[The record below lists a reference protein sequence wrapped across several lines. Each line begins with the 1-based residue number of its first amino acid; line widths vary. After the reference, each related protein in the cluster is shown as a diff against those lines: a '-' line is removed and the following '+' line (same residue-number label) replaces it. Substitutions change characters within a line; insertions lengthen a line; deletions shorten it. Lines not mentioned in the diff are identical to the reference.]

1 MASQFT
7 LLGTHI
13 QGVLNGIIDAVNGKA
28 PSSHNHDDRYYTETE
43 TNNLLN
49 TKVAVDGSTM
59 TGNIN
64 WAQTDRGLTWA
75 FNTDGAYIKFFNTG
89 DGDTNSRLEF
99 GTSDNGNE
107 FFRWTIAGVE
117 EATLKDD
124 GLRVTNSIWSAGNLV
139 ATQSWVTSQGYLTS
153 ETDSQEL
160 EWNQAEKLLTISNG
174 NAVDL
179 SQMASVADIEAAGF
193 ITAESDT
200 LATVTSRGATTNG
213 NIVINGNVK
222 VGTRLALQPSYFG
235 YSSSYKTL
243 LIGSASTDYT
253 TDAVSLAFNVDITG
267 NPSGSFNGS
276 GHEYIWRNAGVFIT
290 PNSINN
296 GYNTLLS
303 WSSSGQI
310 TFTAAATF
318 SSSVTF
324 DNDIYVNGVWS
335 SGYGPRNDG
344 ESINFWNWSGNVKA
358 RISTSTGVIAANDTK
373 LSLGI
378 LDLNSGVT
386 PTQFR
391 INTKIPFA
399 SSGADFTVNIKG
411 FRYGNAEMVSLS
423 IGWHYYADQLYN
435 RTAISNGAWSPTI
448 TMAKDSNGF
457 VVIHLSSPSYWPKM
471 YVESVH
477 SSAYGD
483 AYSSNWSWT
492 DADLSDCT
500 DVQSVTYRPLA
511 TSITGN
517 SATTSQTNFSTLTL
531 NSAGVATQSWV
542 QSQGYLTSETDSQT
556 LDWNQGEKTLT
567 ISNGNTVTLDGLAT
581 EDFVTS
587 QGYITGYTEADTLA
601 SVTGRGASTSTAVN
615 FGANGGAVNL
625 TGLGSHMSFKD
636 QDNIWN
642 GYVGFDGNTGRLEF
656 PGRNLRIVSGYN
668 GTIELNNGTADYNS
682 GTVSIPWGNLSVG
695 AGKIYSGNKNAID
708 GSYDSWLRLNNTG
721 DYTSGVYTPAG
732 LRNDGAFINYGGIYG
747 YANIQARK
755 AQTAGDYTTAALWTE
770 SYDNT
775 ATGIAFH
782 ISGNVGKFLE
792 MRTDGILYWE
802 GAPLPTQAWVQ
813 SQGYLT
819 SETDSQELEWNQGEK
834 TLTIS
839 NGNTVDLSQMAS
851 VSDIEDAG
859 FITGGPYLATTAKA
873 ADSNLFDGIDSVNFV
888 YGNAKGTN
896 DSVTT
901 NNDDLDKTG
910 YYTSGDFATKP
921 SGVPNW
927 MYIEHIKLYNSNTL
941 YQKQIGY
948 DTYGDRMWVRTKSG
962 GAWSGWKQIWTS
974 GEFANNSTNWN
985 TAYDW
990 GNHASAGY
998 QAASTAITTSN
1009 IASQSVSYAT
1019 SAGSSGYA
1027 SYTPRVAI
1035 EDTRAAQRTPNDY
1048 EDYRASWEFTNQIPG
1063 LSGSTWW
1070 SLMTVQGWHDAYS
1083 AWQIIGPSDAGPE
1096 NWYLRVGNNTTWGT
1110 ARRIWHAGDFTST
1123 NISNWSTAYGWGN
1136 HADYGYWNTD
1146 SVDAKNVKS
1155 AEVVFAG
1162 NVTVEGT
1169 FTESSSIRFKEN
1181 ITPLDPA
1188 LDKVNQ
1194 LEAVSYNKIGVDD
1207 REIGLIAEDVAELF
1221 PEVVTYNEEGQPQGI
1236 QYQRL
1241 SVILLK
1247 AVQELTERVN
1257 KLENK

>member
-200 LATVTSRGATTNG
+200 LATVTSRGASTSTQTT
-213 NIVINGNVK
+213 
-222 VGTRLALQPSYFG
+222 F
-235 YSSSYKTL
+235 
-243 LIGSASTDYT
+243 
-253 TDAVSLAFNVDITG
+253 
-267 NPSGSFNGS
+267 
-276 GHEYIWRNAGVFIT
+276 
-290 PNSINN
+290 
-296 GYNTLLS
+296 
-303 WSSSGQI
+303 
-310 TFTAAATF
+310 
-318 SSSVTF
+318 
-324 DNDIYVNGVWS
+324 
-335 SGYGPRNDG
+335 
-344 ESINFWNWSGNVKA
+344 SGNVLLEKSSGNNILHITSAAGGTPVLYMTSPSRGWGQFVDASDLHFKDETGNVVTMVLKA
-358 RISTSTGVIAANDTK
+358 GGSVGIGTTAPDSKLEVNGRVSIRGGNELYFGQSTSAIGTWTTRTYASGSTHKFNAAQFIFNDE
-373 LSLGI
+373 G
-378 LDLNSGVT
+378 
-386 PTQFR
+386 
-391 INTKIPFA
+391 
-399 SSGADFTVNIKG
+399 
-411 FRYGNAEMVSLS
+411 YG
-423 IGWHYYADQLYN
+423 
-435 RTAISNGAWSPTI
+435 
-448 TMAKDSNGF
+448 
-457 VVIHLSSPSYWPKM
+457 SYEHM
-471 YVESVH
+471 R
-477 SSAYGD
+477 
-483 AYSSNWSWT
+483 
-492 DADLSDCT
+492 L
-500 DVQSVTYRPLA
+500 TY
-511 TSITGN
+511 
-517 SATTSQTNFSTLTL
+517 
-531 NSAGVATQSWV
+531 
-542 QSQGYLTSETDSQT
+542 
-556 LDWNQGEKTLT
+556 
-567 ISNGNTVTLDGLAT
+567 
-581 EDFVTS
+581 
-587 QGYITGYTEADTLA
+587 
-601 SVTGRGASTSTAVN
+601 
-615 FGANGGAVNL
+615 
-625 TGLGSHMSFKD
+625 TGL
-636 QDNIWN
+636 NLN
-642 GYVGFDGNTGRLEF
+642 GKQ
-656 PGRNLRIVSGYN
+656 
-668 GTIELNNGTADYNS
+668 TIDST
-682 GTVSIPWGNLSVG
+682 
-695 AGKIYSGNKNAID
+695 
-708 GSYDSWLRLNNTG
+708 DSWLRLNQAG

-732 LRNDGAFINYGGIYG
+732 LRNDGAFVNYGGIYG

-819 SETDSQELEWNQGEK
+819 SETDSQTLDWNQGEK

-839 NGNTVDLSQMAS
+839 NGNTVTLDGLTTEDFVTSQGYITGISFANVSSKPTTIAGYGITDAITTANIGSQGVTYAINSTRLYASDSPYRYGDQYPYSMDMRYDGSYWNLSVTPATPS
-851 VSDIEDAG
+851 AVRVAYSDNAGSANTSLTVTGKSSISYAAHEAGANDYNLELYSNDTGDGSRYVSLRFHQGNRYWGQIRYNSAG
-859 FITGGPYLATTAKA
+859 FRLTGGEDDSLNNLYAGVYYAT
-873 ADSNLFDGIDSVNFV
+873 DG
-888 YGNAKGTN
+888 
-896 DSVTT
+896 
-901 NNDDLDKTG
+901 
-910 YYTSGDFATKP
+910 
-921 SGVPNW
+921 
-927 MYIEHIKLYNSNTL
+927 
-941 YQKQIGY
+941 
-948 DTYGDRMWVRTKSG
+948 
-962 GAWSGWKQIWTS
+962 
-974 GEFANNSTNWN
+974 NSTNWN

-1194 LEAVSYNKIGVDD
+1194 LEAVSYNKIGADD

-1221 PEVVTYNEEGQPQGI
+1221 PEVVTYNEDGQPQGI